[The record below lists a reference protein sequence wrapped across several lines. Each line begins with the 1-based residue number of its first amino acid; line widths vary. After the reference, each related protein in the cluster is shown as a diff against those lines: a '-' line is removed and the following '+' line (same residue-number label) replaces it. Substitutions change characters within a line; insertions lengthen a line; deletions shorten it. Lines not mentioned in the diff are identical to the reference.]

1 MRGEKYYRHIYTY
14 YEQRVDADGTGEV
27 VDCKVFYVR
36 RRNDSEL
43 RQSNGSNPLNV
54 EADDTFE
61 AADIVFDGDRLPS
74 KPDFDR
80 FGIVGVADVPGSIP
94 QNDSVPTVGGTQ
106 STTTS
111 NRIANQQSDHQRNA
125 DALVRPR
132 ECSGVNRVPVVS
144 FIPLLNSV
152 IFASFFL

>member
-80 FGIVGVADVPGSIP
+80 FGIVG
-94 QNDSVPTVGGTQ
+94 
-106 STTTS
+106 
-111 NRIANQQSDHQRNA
+111 
-125 DALVRPR
+125 R
-132 ECSGVNRVPVVS
+132 E
-144 FIPLLNSV
+144 
-152 IFASFFL
+152 